1 MLSMGPCAVEQPTI
15 LSYIKYDLL
24 GLIRLAAYSAGSKKP
39 MRRMD
44 MKRLTVIVV
53 MVLLLAGMAY
63 AKDYEVT
70 KKAGDLTVD
79 VKIDR
84 NPPISGTNNMEIA
97 VKDAGGKAVTDAKVL
112 VEYSMPA
119 MPGMPAMNYKA
130 DAELKGDAYKAAM
143 NLSMSGSWNI
153 SIKVTRASKT
163 QTAKFTVDAK

>member
-1 MLSMGPCAVEQPTI
+1 MKKLAMVTLVVLMVVAV
-15 LSYIKYDLL
+15 
-24 GLIRLAAYSAGSKKP
+24 
-39 MRRMD
+39 
-44 MKRLTVIVV
+44 
-53 MVLLLAGMAY
+53 AY

-79 VKIDR
+79 VKIDK
-84 NPPISGTNNMEIA
+84 NPPISGTNNMDIA
-97 VKDAGGKAVTDAKVL
+97 VKDAGGKLITDAKVM

-130 DAELKGDAYKAAM
+130 DAQLKEDTYKAAM

-153 SIKVTRASKT
+153 SVKVTRANKT

>member
-1 MLSMGPCAVEQPTI
+1 
-15 LSYIKYDLL
+15 
-24 GLIRLAAYSAGSKKP
+24 
-39 MRRMD
+39 
-44 MKRLTVIVV
+44 MKRFAVLML
-53 MVLLLAGMAY
+53 MVLLLAGTVY

-79 VKIDR
+79 VKIDK

-97 VKDAGGKAVTDAKVL
+97 LKDAGGKAVTDAKVL

-119 MPGMPAMNYKA
+119 MPGMPAMNYKT
-130 DAELKGDAYKAAM
+130 DAQLKGDAYKAAM

-153 SIKVTRASKT
+153 SIKVTQANKT

>member
-1 MLSMGPCAVEQPTI
+1 
-15 LSYIKYDLL
+15 
-24 GLIRLAAYSAGSKKP
+24 
-39 MRRMD
+39 MRRIH
-44 MKRLTVIVV
+44 MKRLTMLMV
-53 MVLLLAGMAY
+53 MVLVLAGAVC

-79 VKIDR
+79 VKIDK

-97 VKDAGGKAVTDAKVL
+97 VKDAGGKAVTDAKVV

-119 MPGMPAMNYKA
+119 MPGMPAMNYKT
-130 DAELKGDAYKAAM
+130 DAQLKGDTYKAAM

-153 SIKVTRASKT
+153 SIKVTRAKKT